1 MKFAF
6 ALLIALSAACSPY
19 SPDLGTAPFVC
30 GSGDPKCPDGYDCV
44 PAGSSSTMVCLQAN
58 GTLPDA
64 GSGQC
69 ADDSSLEPNNTI
81 QNAHLFSA
89 LPVGGLKLAGLAICP
104 AGDKDTYAIAPPPSG
119 TTQTLTATITFDAN
133 QAILVVNILNPSGTV
148 IVPSQAN
155 GDGMAKVSLVGVP
168 TGGPPTYVQVL
179 VSPTSTTLMTN
190 GNYKLDLTQM

>member
-19 SPDLGTAPFVC
+19 SPDLGAAPFVC
-30 GSGDPKCPDGYDCV
+30 GSADPKCPDGYDCV
-44 PAGSSSTMVCLQAN
+44 PAGGSSTTMVCLEAG
-58 GTLPDA
+58 GTVPDA
-64 GSGQC
+64 GAGQC

-81 QNAHLFSA
+81 QNAHLFST

-104 AGDKDTYAIAPPPSG
+104 AGDKDTYAVNPTAAG
-119 TTQTLTATITFDAN
+119 QTLLADITFDAN
-133 QAILVVNILNPSGTV
+133 QAVLNVNILNSSGS
-148 IVPSQAN
+148 IIANSQAN
-155 GDGMAKVSLVGVP
+155 GDGMAKAVLVGVP

-190 GNYKLDLTQM
+190 GNYKLDLSLM

>member
-19 SPDLGTAPFVC
+19 SPDLGSAPFVC

-64 GSGQC
+64 GSSQC
-69 ADDSSLEPNNTI
+69 ADDSSLEPNNTY
-81 QNAHLFSA
+81 QTAHMFQS
-89 LPVGGLKLAGLAICP
+89 LPTGGLKLAGLAICP
-104 AGDKDTYAIAPPPSG
+104 AGDKDTFGITPMVVG
-119 TTQTLTATITFDAN
+119 QTLQAAITFDAN
-133 QAILVVNILNPSGTV
+133 QAILNVNILNSTGTI

-155 GDGMAKVSLVGVP
+155 GDGMAKATLVGP
-168 TGGPPTYVQVL
+168 QTGGAATYIQVIVAPTE
-179 VSPTSTTLMTN
+179 TTLMTN
-190 GNYKLDLTQM
+190 GNYKLDLSLM

>member
-1 MKFAF
+1 MKFVF
-6 ALLIALSAACSPY
+6 ALLIALTVACSPY

-44 PAGSSSTMVCLQAN
+44 PAGSSSTMVCLEAG
-58 GTLPDA
+58 GTVPDA
-64 GSGQC
+64 GAGQC

-81 QNAHLFSA
+81 QTAHLFST

-104 AGDKDTYAIAPPPSG
+104 AGDKDTYAVNATAAG
-119 TTQTLTATITFDAN
+119 QTLTAAITFDPN
-133 QAILVVNILNPSGTV
+133 QAVLNVNILNSTGTI

-155 GDGMAKVSLVGVP
+155 GDGMAKASLVGVP

-190 GNYKLDLTQM
+190 GNYKLDLSLM